1 MRDAPGD
8 VPLRGSGSPYLVS
21 PGWLAKDDGSPYQV
35 FTPALNRWRGAGCR
49 MSAQLKFGT
58 IHPRTMVADLDARRK
73 RHAAYLR
80 ELAFRD
86 FYAA

>member
-1 MRDAPGD
+1 
-8 VPLRGSGSPYLVS
+8 
-21 PGWLAKDDGSPYQV
+21 
-35 FTPALNRWRGAGCR
+35 
-49 MSAQLKFGT
+49 MSAHLKFGT

-73 RHAAYLR
+73 GHAAYVR